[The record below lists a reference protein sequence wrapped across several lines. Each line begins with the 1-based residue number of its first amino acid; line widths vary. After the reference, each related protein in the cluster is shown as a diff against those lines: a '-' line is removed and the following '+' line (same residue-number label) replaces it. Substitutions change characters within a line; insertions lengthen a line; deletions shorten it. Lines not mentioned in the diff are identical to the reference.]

1 MYGSEKWICEP
12 SAMRRWAYRLLGEI
26 NVPGRLRSYHIL
38 RALQRLSLMG
48 RPIRMLEAG
57 CGKGDLAIYL
67 ARRNP
72 HWQIVGLELEPAKVD
87 SGRHVAQ
94 HLGLTNIEF
103 RLGNLAH
110 PSFDSEFDLI
120 LNADV
125 LEHIEDDVTVIGNF
139 CHALRPGGFVLVT
152 SPSIPQRKHL
162 RTVYWREKRIGF
174 QPSDYGHVRD
184 GYSKQ
189 DLEKK
194 FTAAGGRVV
203 DCRFTFGF
211 FGTLAFDLFFT
222 IGDSHPNP
230 IVYALMFPWLMAL
243 AGLDLTFPTRTGS
256 AILAVA
262 QRPASEEV
270 PHDLR
275 LYPC

>member
-12 SAMRRWAYRLLGEI
+12 NPVRRWAYRLLGEI

-38 RALQRLSLMG
+38 GALRRLGLMD

-72 HWQIVGLELEPAKVD
+72 HWQIVGLELDPEKVE
-87 SGRHVAQ
+87 RARLVAER
-94 HLGLTNIEF
+94 LGLTNIEF
-103 RLGNLAH
+103 RLGNLED

-125 LEHIEDDVTVIGNF
+125 LEHIQDDVTVIRNF
-139 CHALRPGGFVLVT
+139 CRALRPGGFVLVT

-174 QPSDYGHVRD
+174 HPSDYGHVRD

-189 DLEKK
+189 DLEEK
-194 FTAAGGRVV
+194 FAAAGGRVV
-203 DCRFTFGF
+203 DCRFTFGL
-211 FGTLAFDLFFT
+211 FGTLAFDVFFS

-230 IVYALMFPWLMAL
+230 VVYALMFPWLMAL
-243 AGLDLTFPTRTGS
+243 AGLDLALPTRTGS

-262 QRPASEEV
+262 QRPAS
-270 PHDLR
+270 
-275 LYPC
+275 